1 MLKLV
6 QTEYGH
12 FDLAV
17 IEATEDAGK
26 ARAKTA
32 VYAALFTDQIAPADR
47 VEDGENRRGWW
58 YDETLGTGLWYVR
71 RQALTESAKRETIRM
86 IREALVNTEGMTDIA
101 VTELSDQRNVSLL
114 VLDIRGAY
122 DGVEFHTEFKNSL
135 IQKSIIPPKV
145 IDSIWDVEWDAE
157 WANGSANFSVWNIE
171 WDVDWVN

>member
-17 IEATEDAGK
+17 IEPTEDAGK

-71 RQALTESAKRETIRM
+71 RQALTDSAKRETIRM
-86 IREALVNTEGMTDIA
+86 IREALTNTEGMTDIE
-101 VTELSDQRNVSLL
+101 VTDISAQRNVSLM

-122 DGVEFHTEFKNSL
+122 YGVEFQTEFKPDL
-135 IQKSIIPPKV
+135 IA
-145 IDSIWDVEWDAE
+145 D
-157 WANGSANFSVWNIE
+157 
-171 WDVDWVN
+171 

>member
-17 IEATEDAGK
+17 IETAEDAGK

-32 VYAALFTDQIAPADR
+32 VYAVLFTDQIAPAGR

-58 YDETLGTGLWYVR
+58 FDETLGTGLWYVR
-71 RQALTESAKRETIRM
+71 RQALTESAKLETIRM
-86 IREALVNTEGMTDIA
+86 IREALINTEGMADIV
-101 VTELSDQRNVSLL
+101 VTELSAQRNVSLL

-122 DGVEFHTEFKNSL
+122 HGVKFHTEFNSNL
-135 IQKSIIPPKV
+135 IPKAQIPQNNV
-145 IDSIWDVEWDAE
+145 WDVQWDIT
-157 WANGSANFSVWNIE
+157 WA
-171 WDVDWVN
+171 D

>member
-17 IEATEDAGK
+17 IEPTEDAGK

-32 VYAALFTDQIAPADR
+32 VYAALFTDQIAPEDR

-58 YDETLGTGLWYVR
+58 FDETLGTGLWYVR
-71 RQALTESAKRETIRM
+71 RQALTEAAKRETLRM
-86 IREALVNTEGMTDIA
+86 IREALINTEGMTDIA

-122 DGVEFHTEFKNSL
+122 DGVNFYTEFKSNL
-135 IQKSIIPPKV
+135 IPRAQVPQSNT
-145 IDSIWDVEWDAE
+145 WDVQWDIE
-157 WANGSANFSVWNIE
+157 WA
-171 WDVDWVN
+171 D